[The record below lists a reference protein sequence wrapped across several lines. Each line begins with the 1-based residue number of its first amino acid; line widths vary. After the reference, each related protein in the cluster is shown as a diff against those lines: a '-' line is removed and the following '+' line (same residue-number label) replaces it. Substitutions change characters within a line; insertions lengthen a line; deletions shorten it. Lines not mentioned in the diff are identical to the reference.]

1 MKTKHLTHILTLT
14 VLIVM
19 SLLVILSC
27 KKDKDDDTPPVTPSC
42 SIVKPSDSATV
53 QLGLKLRIEAE
64 VAGLGGD
71 VSVSFSIDTAQV
83 STTTEQPYDFL
94 WDTGGW
100 EPGPHRI
107 VADAWNGTILL
118 SDEIT
123 IIIID
128 TIIPLQPPVPVIAI
142 IPKSGNTDTIFTF
155 DASGSYDQEDMPG
168 ELLFRWDFD
177 GDGDWDTEYT
187 HQTSFPNKYAFPGT
201 YHVKLEVMDTDGM
214 TADTVKNLPVP
225 PSPVA
230 NACSGIVTVP
240 YGGKIYH
247 TVPVGEQCWL
257 RENLDIGEMIPAGE
271 LQDNDGLIEKYCYDD
286 DPQNC
291 EKYGG
296 LYRWKEMMNHIP
308 FQGAKGICPTGWHIP
323 SDAEWKVLEGF
334 ADSGFGPDDPEWDK
348 TGYRGSDAGKHLKSL
363 LGWDD
368 GGSGDNVHN
377 FRVYPAGYWESGIH
391 FTALGIRSMFWS
403 STRDSGFN
411 AFSRAFG
418 AEEDRVSRK
427 LRWEEAT
434 FSVRCI
440 KD

>member
-14 VLIVM
+14 ALTVM
-19 SLLVILSC
+19 SLLVIFSC
-27 KKDKDDDTPPVTPSC
+27 KKDKDDDTPPVIPSC
-42 SIVKPSDSATV
+42 SIVTPSDSATV
-53 QLGLKLRIEAE
+53 QLGFKLRIEAE

-71 VSVSFSIDTAQV
+71 ISVSFSIDTAQV
-83 STTTEQPYDFL
+83 STTMEQPYDFL
-94 WDTGGW
+94 WDTEGW

-107 VADAWNGTILL
+107 VADAWNGITLL

-128 TIIPLQPPVPVIAI
+128 TIIPLQSPVPVIKI
-142 IPKSGNTDTIFTF
+142 IPNSGNTDTIFTF
-155 DASGSYDQEDMPG
+155 DASGSYDQEDLLE

-187 HQTSFPNKYAFPGT
+187 HQVSFPNKYAFPGT
-201 YHVKLEVMDTDGM
+201 YNVKLEVMDTDGM
-214 TADTVKNLPVP
+214 TADTVKKLPVP
-225 PSPVA
+225 PSPVP

-247 TVPVGEQCWL
+247 TVPVGGQCWL
-257 RENLDIGEMIPAGE
+257 RENLNIGEMIPAGE
-271 LQDNDGLIEKYCYDD
+271 LQDNDGQIEKYCYDD
-286 DPQNC
+286 DPLNC

-296 LYRWKEMMNHIP
+296 LYRWKEMMNYIP
-308 FQGAKGICPTGWHIP
+308 FQGAKGICPPGWHIP

-334 ADSGFGPDDPEWDK
+334 ADSQYGTGDPEWDK

-368 GGSGDNVHN
+368 GDNGDNVHN

-391 FTALGIRSMFWS
+391 FTVAGKQARFWS

-427 LRWEEAT
+427 LHWEEAT